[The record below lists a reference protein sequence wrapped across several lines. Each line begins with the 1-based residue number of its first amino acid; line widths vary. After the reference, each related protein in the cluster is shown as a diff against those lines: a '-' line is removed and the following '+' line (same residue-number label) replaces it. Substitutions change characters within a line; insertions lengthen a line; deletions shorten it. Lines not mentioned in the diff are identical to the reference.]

1 MRISKKNQILD
12 KELTLKKINRIA
24 HEILER
30 NFNEKEIVLAG
41 VDPCGYTLAQM
52 LLTVLTSIS
61 KSKIILIKITL
72 DKVAP
77 LQSEIKLDCDIKT
90 IAKKPI
96 ILIDDVLNTGRT
108 LAYSFKPFLTS
119 EVKNLQVAVIV
130 DRDHKTFP
138 VHADYVGY
146 SLSTTIQE
154 HIKVELDNEKK
165 IGVYLGDK

>member
-1 MRISKKNQILD
+1 MRLSKKNQILD

-30 NFNEKEIVLAG
+30 NFNEKEIILAG
-41 VDPCGYTLAQM
+41 IDPCGYNLAKK
-52 LLTVLTSIS
+52 LLTVLTDIS
-61 KSKIILIKITL
+61 KTKITL
-72 DKVAP
+72 IKVSLDKDAP
-77 LQSEIKLDCDIKT
+77 LQSEITLDCELKS

-96 ILIDDVLNTGRT
+96 ILVDDVLNTGRT

-138 VHADYVGY
+138 IHADYVGY
-146 SLSTTIQE
+146 SLSTTLQE
-154 HIKVELDNEKK
+154 HIKVELDDDSKF
-165 IGVYLGDK
+165 GVYLG